1 MPVPA
6 LARYLHT
13 IYLSGVESRNMV
25 LSQAKEYPPHSLR
38 SIPNPP
44 ETKRAVNG
52 LPNARTTH
60 FVQVNRARMSLEY
73 ETGWMVVH
81 SGLLRAALT
90 PDPAAAGSSLSGAGL
105 KFQFVD
111 FHITD
116 QESFVPKA
124 RISRS
129 ITEQPIP
136 DDVVAKIRGSTS
148 DAFKKDVKR
157 EKREREENQRGM
169 PPGKLDDDTDQQDPD
184 GRFVVPVDRMTLPE
198 APVNE
203 YGITLRAMRCL
214 EVSSTERA

>member
-1 MPVPA
+1 
-6 LARYLHT
+6 
-13 IYLSGVESRNMV
+13 MV
-25 LSQAKEYPPHSLR
+25 LSQAKEYPPHALK

-90 PDPAAAGSSLSGAGL
+90 PDPAAAGSSAGGAGL

-129 ITEQPIP
+129 IVEQPIP
-136 DDVVAKIRGSTS
+136 EDVIANIRGSAA
-148 DAFKKDVKR
+148 DAHKRDVKR
-157 EKREREENQRGM
+157 EKREREENQRGV
-169 PPGKLDDDTDQQDPD
+169 PPGKGDEDNDQQDPD
-184 GRFVVPVDRMTLPE
+184 SRFVVPVDRMTLPE

-214 EVSSTERA
+214 EVSSTQLA